1 MASASQCRV
10 RIPSL
15 RLHKASGQAVVTV
28 KGRDFYCGKHGTP
41 EAEQA
46 YRRVIAE
53 VTAHGAEIVRH
64 HGVTSASRRPMQTVG
79 RSLLTVNELL
89 LAYVE
94 HAQIAYKPP
103 SRELEPINVISREVR
118 RFFGNTAAT
127 DFGPLSLKTIRQ
139 EWVDRDLC
147 RKFINAKVG
156 RVVRIWAW
164 AVENEL
170 LPAEKWQ
177 ALKAVAGL
185 REGRTAARE
194 SRPVGGVSDQDFNAT
209 LPHLPEPVRA
219 LVQLLYFTGARPG
232 ELRGLR
238 TCDIVRDCFPW
249 QYNPSR
255 HKNSHRGKKRL
266 IFFGPRARAI
276 LEPFLNDKAPEEF
289 LFSPQR
295 AVAAMKNAARSSQ
308 RSEAQRKRAATAKR
322 QNASRIRK
330 QTTGRTKPRS
340 SRLPG
345 GMYPRNSLSNAVR
358 RACLRHTI
366 PAWNPKQLRHTCR
379 TRLDEIAGQAASAAA
394 VGKAYASPEAQATL
408 GHAHWQMTNRYG
420 DPAYGV
426 AAATMEQHG

>member
-1 MASASQCRV
+1 MSAASQCRV

-53 VTAHGAEIVRH
+53 VTAHGAQIVRH
-64 HGVTSASRRPMQTVG
+64 HGVPSASRRPMQTVG
-79 RSLLTVNELL
+79 RSLITINELL

-94 HAQIAYKPP
+94 HAQIAYRPP
-103 SRELEPINVISREVR
+103 SRELEPIKVISREVR
-118 RFFGNTAAT
+118 GLFGTTAAA

-139 EWVDRDLC
+139 EWIDRGLC
-147 RKFINAKVG
+147 RKFINAKVR

-177 ALKAVAGL
+177 ALKAVASL
-185 REGRTAARE
+185 REGRTLARE
-194 SRPVGGVSDQDFNAT
+194 SCPVGGVSDQDFNAT

-219 LVQLLYFTGARPG
+219 LAQLLYVTGARPG

-249 QYNPSR
+249 QYAPSR

-276 LEPFLNDKAPEEF
+276 LEPFLNDKAPEDF

-295 AVAAMKNAARSSQ
+295 AVAAMKIAAKSSQ
-308 RSEAQRKRAATAKR
+308 RSEAQRERAATAKR
-322 QNASRIRK
+322 RVASRIRQQK
-330 QTTGRTKPRS
+330 NGRRKPRS

-345 GMYPRNSLSNAVR
+345 VMYTRNSLSNAVR
-358 RACLRHTI
+358 RACKRNTI
-366 PAWNPKQLRHTCR
+366 PVWNPKQLRHSCR
-379 TRLDEIAGQAASAAA
+379 TRLDEIAGRAATAAA
-394 VGKAYASPEAQATL
+394 LGGAYASPEAQATL
-408 GHAHWQMTNRYG
+408 GHAQWQMTNRYG
-420 DPAYGV
+420 DPAFGV